1 MGKEAKEE
9 HAGIVGVGHLWLQ
22 SGKCWDMVLIGQPRG
37 DVYGTVVCQR
47 WELKRVEEKGGE
59 FGSLGWL

>member
-1 MGKEAKEE
+1 MGKEE
-9 HAGIVGVGHLWLQ
+9 HAGYSGVGHLWLQ
-22 SGKCWDMVLIGQPRG
+22 SGKCWDMALIGQPRG
-37 DVYGTVVCQR
+37 DVYGRVVCQK